1 MCGIFG
7 YVLKEKRP
15 DLLQAANK
23 IQAHRGP
30 DGYGVAEMEMPLW
43 KVGLAHQRLSII
55 DLSDSASQPMISN
68 NGMEGLVYNGE
79 IYNYKEIISSE
90 GFGGNYGDTRA
101 LFESLNRHGNSY
113 CSKLN
118 GMWSFCY
125 VDKKNQTLT
134 LSRDRFG
141 EKPLYLYEERD
152 ALYFASELKT
162 LLAIIPKKF
171 KLDYQVIGEF
181 IGQGL
186 TNFSNNSVLRGIK
199 QIKPGCNVVFD
210 LSNPDLRKSTQEYWN
225 PDLSPIDLSFSDAC
239 EDISNILEDSVRLRL
254 RSDVPVG
261 VLLSGGIDSSAIA
274 SIMTKLSTGNDIHTL
289 SAISTNP
296 NLDERKHIKI
306 MTDYL
311 NAEPNTVTIDPSPNQ
326 AMNFMQSAIYHNDFP
341 IADFSNV
348 FHYILMQRAKE
359 LGLKVVLSGQGADEL
374 FCGYK
379 KYLGFYALQ
388 LKRNGQFLELLS
400 LITSFLLR
408 GTIINQFNFREAG
421 RYLGKGGGS
430 SVFGEKLSSFSEA
443 PIGFQKNMHLS
454 DRQLYDIQKTSV
466 PALTHYEDRMSM
478 ANGIEIRLPFL
489 DHRLVEFALKIP
501 ESYKLN
507 SGWTKFG
514 LRKAIEDKLPK
525 SIAWRK
531 DKQGFLNPQS
541 QWLKHDWKKI
551 VLEHIQD
558 DSLCSKFGIIDSNN
572 MKKKYNDFLL
582 GKPVWHREIFT
593 VVSLEMWLRANNDN
607 LDL

>member
-7 YVLKEKRP
+7 YVLKERRP
-15 DLLQAANK
+15 DLLEAANE
-23 IQAHRGP
+23 IQVHRGP
-30 DGYGVAEMEMPLW
+30 DGAGVAEMAVPLW
-43 KVGLAHQRLSII
+43 EIGLAHQRLSII

-68 NGMEGLVYNGE
+68 DGMEGIIYNGE

-90 GFGGNYGDTRA
+90 GLGNVGDTRA
-101 LFESLNRHGNSY
+101 LFESLNRHGNAY

-141 EKPLYLYEERD
+141 EKPLYFYEERD

-162 LLAIIPKKF
+162 LLAVVPKKF

-186 TNFSNNSVLRGIK
+186 TNFSNNSVLSGIK
-199 QIKPGCNVVFD
+199 QIEPGCNVVFD
-210 LSNPDLRKSTQEYWN
+210 LSTPGLRKSTQKYWN
-225 PDLSPIDLSFSDAC
+225 PDLSPIDRGFSDAC
-239 EDISNILEDSVRLRL
+239 EDISHIFEDSVRLRL

-274 SIMTKLSTGNDIHTL
+274 SIMTALSTGNDIHTL

-296 NLDERKHIKI
+296 KFDERKHIKI

-311 NAEPNTVTIDPSPNQ
+311 DVEPNTVTIDPSPDQ
-326 AMNFMQSAIYHNDFP
+326 ALNFMKSAIYHNDFP
-341 IADFSNV
+341 IGDFSNV
-348 FHYILMQRAKE
+348 FHYILMQRARE
-359 LGLKVVLSGQGADEL
+359 VGLKVVLSGQGADEL
-374 FCGYK
+374 FCGYR

-400 LITSFLLR
+400 LISSFLLR
-408 GTIINQFNFREAG
+408 GTVINQFNFSEAK
-421 RYLGKGGGS
+421 RYLGGSIHS
-430 SVFGEKLSSFSEA
+430 SVFGERLSSFSQV
-443 PIGFQKNMHLS
+443 PVGLQGNMQLR

-489 DHRLVEFALKIP
+489 DHRLVEYALKMP

-507 SGWTKFG
+507 SGWTKFV
-514 LRKAIEDKLPK
+514 LRKAVEDKLPK
-525 SIAWRK
+525 SITWRK
-531 DKQGFLNPQS
+531 DKQGFINPQS
-541 QWLKHDWKKI
+541 QWLKHEWKEI
-551 VLEHIQD
+551 VLEHIAD
-558 DSLCSKFGIIDSNN
+558 DSLCSKFGIIDSKS
-572 MKKKYNDFLL
+572 MQKKYNDFLL
-582 GKPVWHREIFT
+582 GKSVWHREIFT
-593 VVSLEMWLRANNDN
+593 VISLEMWLRANHEN